1 MNGSSD
7 WIHLRDGATLHAS
20 QLLALADSAR
30 VQAGRAAAS
39 VGAAGTF
46 FSPMNPPAAVVN
58 RIEFDVDARCMDV
71 ENLFVLTQ
79 GGLCVELPPP
89 KKSFAVPPGGDERF
103 LNLYARSYR
112 EGGGKSEPVW
122 EGAPKSGENV
132 VCLAEW
138 TGERFVLFPEP
149 ASIGALN
156 SLREAFAEAYGNA
169 RNLSDVLLG
178 CDVVALGRLGISP
191 GVEGSVSGLA
201 LALRRFLYVGPGTPY
216 AVAAPTFYELGSEL
230 ASWLAFASARRGAG
244 TGASLQPDLFSR
256 LRLLARPGAPVP
268 EYAKGLTK
276 KPFGGSE
283 ITEYVESL
291 SRALVGLARVVLGES
306 DTETLKPLEEFEPE
320 LYPDGLGLR
329 YLLPPSMNSALNCR
343 ISAEYAPQLLW
354 GVGPADT
361 MPFLRPAV
369 VSRTEPGVFE
379 ATLGP
384 IPGGSAQHLVV
395 VIEQRSVSIQISLDP

>member
-39 VGAAGTF
+39 VGSAGTF
-46 FSPMNPPAAVVN
+46 FSPMNPPETVVN
-58 RIEFDVDARCMDV
+58 RIEFDVEARCMDV

-79 GGLCVELPPP
+79 GGLCAELPPP
-89 KKSFAVPPGGDERF
+89 KKSFAVPPGGEERF

-112 EGGGKSEPVW
+112 EGAGKSEPVW
-122 EGAPKSGENV
+122 ESAPRVGEDV

-149 ASIGALN
+149 ASIGALD

-178 CDVVALGRLGISP
+178 CDAVALGRLGVNAGAESC
-191 GVEGSVSGLA
+191 VSGVA
-201 LALRRFLYVGPGTPY
+201 LALRRFQYVGPSTPF
-216 AVAAPTFYELGSEL
+216 AVAAPTFYELGTEL
-230 ASWLAFASARRGAG
+230 ASWLAFASVRQGAG
-244 TGASLQPDLFSR
+244 AGASLQPDLFSR
-256 LRLLARPGAPVP
+256 LRLLHRPGAPVP
-268 EYAKGLTK
+268 EYARALLKR
-276 KPFGGSE
+276 PFGGSE

-291 SRALVGLARVVLGES
+291 SRALIGLARVVLGES
-306 DTETLKPLEEFEPE
+306 DTETLKPIEEFEPE

-329 YLLPPSMNSALNCR
+329 YVVPPGVSSGLTCR
-343 ISAEYAPQLLW
+343 ISAKFAPQLLW
-354 GVGPADT
+354 GVGLADT

-369 VSRTEPGVFE
+369 VSPTEPGVFE
-379 ATLGP
+379 AILGP
-384 IPGGSAQHLVV
+384 IPVGSGQHLVLV
-395 VIEQRSVSIQISLDP
+395 TEQRSVSIQISLDP

>member
-20 QLLALADSAR
+20 QLLALADSVR

-39 VGAAGTF
+39 VGSAGTF
-46 FSPMNPPAAVVN
+46 FSPMNPPETIVN
-58 RIEFDVDARCMDV
+58 RIEFDAEARCMDV

-79 GGLCVELPPP
+79 GGLCAELPPP
-89 KKSFAVPPGGDERF
+89 KKSFAVPPGGKERF
-103 LNLYARSYR
+103 LNLYVRSYR
-112 EGGGKSEPVW
+112 EGAGKSEPVW
-122 EGAPKSGENV
+122 ESEPRVSEDV

-149 ASIGALN
+149 ASVGALN
-156 SLREAFAEAYGNA
+156 SLREAFADAYGNA

-178 CDVVALGRLGISP
+178 CESTALGRLGVNP
-191 GVEGSVSGLA
+191 GGESCLSGIVF
-201 LALRRFLYVGPGTPY
+201 ALRRFQYLGPGTPF
-216 AVAAPTFYELGSEL
+216 AVAAPLFYELGSEL

-244 TGASLQPDLFSR
+244 AGASFQPDLFSR
-256 LRLLARPGAPVP
+256 LRLLGQPGAPVP
-268 EYAKGLTK
+268 EYAKGLLK
-276 KPFGGSE
+276 KPFGGTE

-306 DTETLKPLEEFEPE
+306 DTETLKPMEEFEPD

-329 YLLPPSMNSALNCR
+329 YVIPPGVSSGLICR

-369 VSRTEPGVFE
+369 VSNRESGVFE
-379 ATLGP
+379 ATLNP
-384 IPGGSAQHLVV
+384 IPVGSGQHLVLV
-395 VIEQRSVSIQISLDP
+395 TEQSSVSIQISLNP